1 MVVVRISPGLAN
13 QMYEFMAAYALAK
26 ELGQELVVDIAEC
39 IDAAWD
45 YCLDYFNIPSVKK
58 IVYHTKDARYIGHLD
73 IRGIPAA
80 LREIGRAHV

>member
-13 QMYEFMAAYALAK
+13 PMYEFMAAYALAK

-58 IVYHTKDARYIGHLD
+58 IVYNTKDAR
-73 IRGIPAA
+73 
-80 LREIGRAHV
+80 